1 MGKFGMYLQLPYVN
15 VAISS
20 KFETN
25 LTHVDFNSNHV
36 DIKGRTDRTIIS
48 FCTNIISNS
57 TSRSQTFIPIR
68 TFINIMLLSLEE
80 LIQYSQRIFFIKKIK
95 INFLNFSPK
104 NRCIINCN
112 INFYLQ
118 FHRVFSSNLLKNFHL
133 NSNFTSSNKYLILV
147 KPFILFSN

>member
-80 LIQYSQRIFFIKKIK
+80 LIQYSQRIFFIKIK

-104 NRCIINCN
+104 NRYIINCN
-112 INFYLQ
+112 INFYLS
-118 FHRVFSSNLLKNFHL
+118 FIGSSRLKILLKNFHL
-133 NSNFTSSNKYLILV
+133 NSNFASSNKYLILV